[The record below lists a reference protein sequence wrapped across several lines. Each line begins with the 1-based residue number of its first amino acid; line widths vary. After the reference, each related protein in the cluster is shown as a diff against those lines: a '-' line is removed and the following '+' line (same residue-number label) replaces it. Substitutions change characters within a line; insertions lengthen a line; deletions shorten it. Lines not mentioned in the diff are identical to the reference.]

1 MDALDRKPRLS
12 AVEGWYF
19 NAFAFL
25 SIGRPVGM
33 GPSAIPLADFSVF
46 HSTFGG
52 PHDLPVFTRILRS
65 IDSAYLA
72 EQRKD

>member
-19 NAFAFL
+19 NTFAFL
-25 SIGRPVGM
+25 SIGRSVGM
-33 GPSAIPLADFSVF
+33 GLSAISLSDINIFYSSFGAV
-46 HSTFGG
+46 HS
-52 PHDLPVFTRILRS
+52 LPVFTRILRS